1 MRKLLSLRL
10 LACTSLFLGLLLPC
24 AARAQGTPSADP
36 ASALAAALAAACRA
50 NDGQFAN
57 YLTADNAAAF
67 RVLPASQRA
76 AFLKRFSLADDPG
89 QPLLSSDAQN
99 HTVVRCSAPGGTSEF
114 RFGETRAKEN
124 LAFVPVAVTDGEH
137 TEFGLVREGGEWRL
151 LSLGLLLLNISQLS
165 RQWAEDDLAA
175 REESAISALR
185 DLAAALE
192 SYRRAYGKLP
202 ESLAQ
207 LGPAPKGEISA
218 DQASL
223 VDEHLAGGHDGAYQF
238 RYRIVSRAGEDSAV
252 FELVAIPDA
261 YSKTGRRS
269 FLLDTAGKLHA
280 ADKAGAVATADDP
293 PIAMPEQ

>member
-1 MRKLLSLRL
+1 
-10 LACTSLFLGLLLPC
+10 
-24 AARAQGTPSADP
+24 
-36 ASALAAALAAACRA
+36 
-50 NDGQFAN
+50 
-57 YLTADNAAAF
+57 
-67 RVLPASQRA
+67 
-76 AFLKRFSLADDPG
+76 
-89 QPLLSSDAQN
+89 
-99 HTVVRCSAPGGTSEF
+99 
-114 RFGETRAKEN
+114 
-124 LAFVPVAVTDGEH
+124 
-137 TEFGLVREGGEWRL
+137 LVREGGEWRL
-151 LSLGLLLLNISQLS
+151 LSLGLLLLNIPQLS

-223 VDEHLAGGHDGAYQF
+223 VDEHLAAGHDGAYQF

-293 PIAMPEQ
+293 LIPSPEQ